1 MATSLWR
8 ISWSI
13 LRIGRGNSSRKSS
26 RSILLPT
33 ALPATMPPKLHW
45 RHRAEETGHAAENH
59 RQHASALPEGS
70 GRICGR
76 VSDRLPTPRPHQ
88 RSSGHDHL
96 RCFCLSAHR
105 CGAVLLSA
113 HAPGRRMGAPP
124 GGTLSFHRPAAAGR
138 RPAAAGRPELF
149 GKTEQLRISY
159 KLEAITIDEQ
169 KQAPE
174 IGTPEAAVQSCVNL
188 LAVVTGIPEAK
199 LAYYLDMYY
208 QLRDAY
214 EAAYVEEQL
223 EAMRLEA
230 ATAAACSKIPV
241 YPDPPRTMN
250 TPKAPEDVKETPQSP
265 ASAPATAP
273 LAGEPSGT
281 TDSEAPLL
289 SRMPLAGLCP
299 LRSKAPAP
307 LHWLPRSG
315 GSRTAWTG
323 CAPPA

>member
-1 MATSLWR
+1 M
-8 ISWSI
+8 
-13 LRIGRGNSSRKSS
+13 
-26 RSILLPT
+26 
-33 ALPATMPPKLHW
+33 
-45 RHRAEETGHAAENH
+45 
-59 RQHASALPEGS
+59 
-70 GRICGR
+70 
-76 VSDRLPTPRPHQ
+76 
-88 RSSGHDHL
+88 
-96 RCFCLSAHR
+96 
-105 CGAVLLSA
+105 
-113 HAPGRRMGAPP
+113 
-124 GGTLSFHRPAAAGR
+124 
-138 RPAAAGRPELF
+138 
-149 GKTEQLRISY
+149 
-159 KLEAITIDEQ
+159 EAITIDEQ

-250 TPKAPEDVKETPQSP
+250 TPTAPEDVKETPQSP

-323 CAPPA
+323 CGAPA